1 MTSKAEQETIY
12 RWDQDERVAHL
23 YTAALVV
30 RRYWERMGY
39 DIEVVSFDAAGE
51 PTGWQSTAPIEAI
64 RLRRLVNGRIVKRA
78 GGRGRPFQ
86 PSRPANRRSS
96 STEAGE
102 DDVQH
107 GLTSE
112 GEEVA

>member
-39 DIEVVSFDAAGE
+39 DIEVVSFDASGE
-51 PTGWQSTAPIEAI
+51 PTGWQSTAPMGAV
-64 RLRRLVNGRIVKRA
+64 RLRRLVNGQIVKRA
-78 GGRGRPFQ
+78 GGSGGQFQ
-86 PSRPANRRSS
+86 PRRPVNSRSS
-96 STEAGE
+96 STEQGE
-102 DDVQH
+102 DETQH
-107 GLTSE
+107 GPASDR
-112 GEEVA
+112 EEVA